1 MSVIQTAALAAS
13 MIEDNLTKSGKI
25 GRTEQNVFRFD
36 GNTEGKASL
45 GDLVLV
51 SAKTP
56 DLLTFVRATGVMGG
70 VNVEITAD
78 SLTFETSEGES
89 TSNFAFFN
97 DIPIFAT
104 VVGSDVEQLPNGLY
118 LFSNDEGYISYI
130 EFAET
135 IHPIDQKYLPGVCLP
150 VTLNLSDYG
159 ISLAEVMRSGET
171 IVDWDCS
178 ALISDA
184 FQLISQGIV
193 PILLE
198 GPLGIY
204 IVPTS
209 ANDLAITMSVTM
221 NTGNAANPVYIKGD
235 AVIEK
240 NTIAMFQQE
249 LVIP

>member
-1 MSVIQTAALAAS
+1 MDIKTAALAAS
-13 MIEDNLTKSGKI
+13 MIEDNLTKSGQI

-45 GDLVLV
+45 DDLVLV

-56 DLLTFVRATGVMGG
+56 DLLTFVRATGVVGG

-89 TSNFAFFN
+89 TANFAFFN

-135 IHPIDQKYLPGVCLP
+135 IHPMDSKYLPGVCLP
-150 VTLNLSDYG
+150 MVELTTEPGLNAETDLTAAECATLNAAY
-159 ISLAEVMRSGET
+159 EKK
-171 IVDWDCS
+171 
-178 ALISDA
+178 
-184 FQLISQGIV
+184 V
-193 PILLE
+193 PIVC
-198 GPLGIY
+198 GFSFFGMTAFAPM
-204 IVPTS
+204 VHVNSPATS
-209 ANDLAITMSVTM
+209 SGYFWISSMGSLYLSVDEAKSWT
-221 NTGNAANPVYIKGD
+221 ARFEA
-235 AVIEK
+235 
-240 NTIAMFQQE
+240 
-249 LVIP
+249 